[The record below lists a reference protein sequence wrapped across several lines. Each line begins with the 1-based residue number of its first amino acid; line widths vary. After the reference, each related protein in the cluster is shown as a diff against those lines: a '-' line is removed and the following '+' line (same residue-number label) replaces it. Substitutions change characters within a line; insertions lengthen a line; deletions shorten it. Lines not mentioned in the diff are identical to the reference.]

1 MAVTGSRRV
10 TKEVVIGA
18 LPMER
23 TGIPE
28 MEDAVS
34 FPRVC

>member
-1 MAVTGSRRV
+1 MASTTRV
-10 TKEVVIGA
+10 TKTVVVGA

-28 MEDAVS
+28 MEDAIS
-34 FPRVC
+34 LPQVC

>member
-1 MAVTGSRRV
+1 MAMTGSRRV
-10 TKEVVIGA
+10 TKKVVIGA

-34 FPRVC
+34 LPQVC